1 MTAKSGKII
10 HNVAT
15 LDLRNATA
23 AAIAEIQRV
32 DNAATILYSA
42 ETAEFVAGMTIGNVA
57 SMIKVPAAARL
68 IIGSKKM
75 EQGAF
80 TEHSTPID
88 LIVVGQLIIE
98 QGVTVEEVRAGLNTL
113 RVYGQLLY
121 PEHLSGIIQAK
132 LLEMTG
138 QGMSYA
144 ANAKLV
150 MGKLELTETLLRGL
164 EDNTEFLIFGSL
176 LATQLLPN
184 DLLAQKL
191 KKVEVLGKV
200 SCHEENAAVLLART
214 TGGQPVIIPSGF
226 TYLDKPLVLDATSLE
241 ALPGKKLYAQ
251 SLRVEP
257 DVTAAALDS
266 ALDALILT
274 GTLIAP
280 SAVRSVLGRKVKLIE
295 TEAIFYEGELWL
307 VESEM
312 TLQPERFDYLE
323 GKATL
328 AVYGELSIAPEV
340 EPKQLAQHF
349 HKVYNWGEIRCTPA
363 QMSALQAR
371 LGSNKGEF
379 VHPTAPAHADETENV
394 IGNAA
399 YMAL

>member
-1 MTAKSGKII
+1 MTTKPGKII

-15 LDLRNATA
+15 LDLRHATA
-23 AAIAEIQRV
+23 AAIAGIQRV
-32 DNAATILYSA
+32 DNAATVLYSA
-42 ETAEFVAGMTIGNVA
+42 ETAELVAGMTIGNVA
-57 SMIKVPAAARL
+57 SMIKVPADGRL
-68 IIGSKKM
+68 ITGSKKM
-75 EQGAF
+75 DQGAF
-80 TEHSTPID
+80 TEQGTPLD

-98 QGVTVEEVRAGLNTL
+98 QGVTVEEVRAGLNSL
-113 RVYGQLLY
+113 RVYGQVLY

-132 LLEMTG
+132 LLELNG
-138 QGMSYA
+138 HGMSYA

-164 EDNTEFLIFGSL
+164 EDNTEFLIFGPL
-176 LATQLLPN
+176 VATHLLPN

-191 KKVEVLGKV
+191 KKLEVLGKV
-200 SCHEENAAVLLART
+200 ICHEENAPVLLARAT
-214 TGGQPVIIPSGF
+214 AVQNTIIPSGF
-226 TYLDKPLVLDATSLE
+226 TYLDKPLVLDATMLE

-266 ALDALILT
+266 ALEALILT

-280 SAVRSVLGRKVKLIE
+280 SALRSVLGRKINLLE

-340 EPKQLAQHF
+340 EPKQLAHHF

-371 LGSNKGEF
+371 LGINKGEF
-379 VHPTAPAHADETENV
+379 VHTTEPAATDENENT
-394 IGNAA
+394 IGNVA
-399 YMAL
+399 YLAL